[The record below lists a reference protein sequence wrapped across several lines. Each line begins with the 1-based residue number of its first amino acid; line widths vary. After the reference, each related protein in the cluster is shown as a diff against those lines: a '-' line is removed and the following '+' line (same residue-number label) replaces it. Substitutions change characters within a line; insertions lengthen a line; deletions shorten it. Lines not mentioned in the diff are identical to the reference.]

1 MIIAYR
7 EHSLFHVSPVVYVGV
22 LSTLSYYLSHKN
34 NKYNY
39 FSINYDTIIITLFFC
54 QTGYNAFFY

>member
-22 LSTLSYYLSHKN
+22 LSTLSYYLNHKN

-39 FSINYDTIIITLFFC
+39 FSNNIMT
-54 QTGYNAFFY
+54 